1 MWLFA
6 IYYTYSYNI
15 YTLSIKTIYM
25 PILSKFHDT
34 YQNNKEEID
43 EDARILQKYAF
54 MNKYHIWNVTYDVYF
69 RWKSNFQHIRLTD
82 NSRRRTEDMR
92 ERHSQIMKK
101 ARDRQDHCVDWFNEK
116 VNSVAEKFWVT
127 VETIILLTKDYWI
140 SEIEKWYIE
149 DWKIKIKPEDEIKMA
164 DPGDI
169 TNSMSGRFISMV

>member
-92 ERHSQIMKK
+92 ERHSKIMKK
-101 ARDRQDHCVDWFNEK
+101 ARDRQDHCVDWFNKK
-116 VNSVAEKFWVT
+116 VKEVSNLFGIPFEDV
-127 VETIILLTKDYWI
+127 INLTKDYTV
-140 SEIEKWYIE
+140 SEIEHWHMVDGKLVVC
-149 DWKIKIKPEDEIKMA
+149 DEVKME

-169 TNSMSGRFISMV
+169 TNSMSGRWRSIV